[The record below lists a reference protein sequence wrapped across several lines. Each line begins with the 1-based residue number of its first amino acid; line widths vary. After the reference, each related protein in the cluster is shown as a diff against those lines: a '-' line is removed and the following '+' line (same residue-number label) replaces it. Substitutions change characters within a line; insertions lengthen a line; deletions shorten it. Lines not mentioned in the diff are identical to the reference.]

1 MFVAENE
8 PVSLTDSLI
17 CFDTGEIANIDDV
30 AGCGKVLVEYA
41 STVALREA

>member
-1 MFVAENE
+1 MLVAENE

-30 AGCGKVLVEYA
+30 AGCGKVFVE
-41 STVALREA
+41 